1 MGELILF
8 ETANEP
14 SEKSS
19 HTLGKYGATSRL
31 SKRQQIP
38 V

>member
-19 HTLGKYGATSRL
+19 HTLGKYGAASRL